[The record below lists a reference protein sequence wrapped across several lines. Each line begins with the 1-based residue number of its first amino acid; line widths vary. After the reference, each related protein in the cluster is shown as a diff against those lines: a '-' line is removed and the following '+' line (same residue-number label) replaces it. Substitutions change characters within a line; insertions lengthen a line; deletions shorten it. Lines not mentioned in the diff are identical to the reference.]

1 MTRILILDYDAER
14 IKEIAEKYDIEE
26 WQVIERMLENIDRD
40 EEDMVF
46 E

>member
-1 MTRILILDYDAER
+1 MTRILILDLDAER
-14 IKEIAEKYDIEE
+14 ITEIAEKYDIEE

>member
-1 MTRILILDYDAER
+1 MTRIMILDYDAER
-14 IKEIAEKYDIEE
+14 IDEIAEKYGMEQ